1 MQNFKIEFEINFEI
15 GFSKQNWKQ
24 NFQQDFKIGNPNGFE
39 MEFEFKGIQMDL
51 SEEIQM
57 ALKIKFEYQ
66 NSNGIGEKGNSKWNF
81 K

>member
-24 NFQQDFKIGNPNGFE
+24 NFKQDFKIGNPNGFE

-57 ALKIKFEYQ
+57 
-66 NSNGIGEKGNSKWNF
+66 GF